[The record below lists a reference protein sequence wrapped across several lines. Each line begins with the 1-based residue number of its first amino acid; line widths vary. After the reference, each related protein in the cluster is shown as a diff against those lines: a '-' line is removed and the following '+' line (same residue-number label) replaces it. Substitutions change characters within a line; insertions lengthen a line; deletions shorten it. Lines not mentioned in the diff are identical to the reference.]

1 MITVRERWSPARD
14 VMALTRAMDRMLEE
28 RLGRLSGLEEFEG
41 ERVITPPADA
51 WEDDDAVVI
60 ELALPGADPSQ
71 VEVSYE
77 KDLLMVTGRIEPRDE
92 DKQWVL
98 RERAR
103 GPFQRQFTLR
113 TPVEP
118 DQAEAHF
125 VNGVLS
131 LKLPKSEAVKPRKIA
146 IQAE

>member
-14 VMALTRAMDRMLEE
+14 VMALTRAMDRMLED
-28 RLGRLSGLEEFEG
+28 RLGRLSGMEDYDG

-51 WEDDDAVVI
+51 WENDDAVTI
-60 ELALPGADPSQ
+60 ELALPGVEPSQ

-77 KDLLMVTGRIEPRDE
+77 KDLLTVTGTIEPRPE
-92 DKQWVL
+92 DRQWVL

-113 TPVEP
+113 SPVEA
-118 DQAEAHF
+118 DRADAHF
-125 VNGVLS
+125 VNGVLT
-131 LKLPKSEAVKPRKIA
+131 LTLPKSEAVKPRKIA
-146 IQAE
+146 VQAN